1 MFYIF
6 ALTTTHPPSLSF
18 ICSPSES
25 MFVLVLVCDDV
36 FQVLLLVVLVVM
48 TMVE

>member
-6 ALTTTHPPSLSF
+6 ALTSTHPPSLSF
-18 ICSPSES
+18 LCSPSES
-25 MFVLVLVCDDV
+25 MFVVVLVCDNV
-36 FQVLLLVVLVVM
+36 CQVLLLVALVVM